1 MPRPT
6 GRRARVLPDGSPR
19 RPAKHTPRNLSR
31 FRRPEAASPQTVV
44 RVLRPAVIKG
54 RPPIRP
60 PPAGVFPYGVP
71 RPSGAEIRGRK
82 IKASDAGIF
91 IRAPPP
97 RGQKIKAGFSLRLYS
112 FVMLRH

>member
-60 PPAGVFPYGVP
+60 PPPRAFFHTAFPV
-71 RPSGAEIRGRK
+71 RPAQRFAAVK
-82 IKASDAGIF
+82 
-91 IRAPPP
+91 
-97 RGQKIKAGFSLRLYS
+97 
-112 FVMLRH
+112 